1 MNTLRCT
8 YFILIVLTRCAPHL
22 IHPTFPQYFAIGSDW
37 GEGKAIHVQ
46 QLFKQDSGGFKGGAR
61 DPL

>member
-22 IHPTFPQYFAIGSDW
+22 IHPTFPQYFAIGSHW
-37 GEGKAIHVQ
+37 GEGEAIHVQ
-46 QLFKQDSGGFKGGAR
+46 QLIQDSGGFKGGAR

>member
-37 GEGKAIHVQ
+37 GEGEAIHVQ
-46 QLFKQDSGGFKGGAR
+46 QLI
-61 DPL
+61 